1 MLGGKVVVRQGGFRT
16 IVAKQGT
23 STLGHA
29 GLKIS
34 SMSCWPEFLS
44 PSDAGSSPQF
54 RFSSKQRK
62 LAQDSRLHHVRHWRV
77 APVFQA
83 RLRHTGVLRH
93 GLGLGESCF
102 LKTKREHLD

>member
-1 MLGGKVVVRQGGFRT
+1 MLGGKVVVRQSGFRT

-44 PSDAGSSPQF
+44 PSDAGAEVS
-54 RFSSKQRK
+54 
-62 LAQDSRLHHVRHWRV
+62 SRLKTASCEALACSPCFSGSAAAYWSSEAWAGAGRV
-77 APVFQA
+77 VLSQNKKIAP
-83 RLRHTGVLRH
+83 RL
-93 GLGLGESCF
+93 E
-102 LKTKREHLD
+102 